1 MIVIASILQSIH
13 ENTITKLIQSLSAIN
28 KTLTLRKL
36 SYDIVI
42 IMAETILI
50 VEDEPALRD
59 TLSYNLKKDG
69 FTVEA
74 VGDGRAAIDSAHK
87 LKPDLI
93 ILDLMLPEID
103 GFEVCRILRKEM
115 ATPILMLTARDDE
128 IDRVVGLEVG
138 ADDYLTKP
146 FSMRELMARVKAQ
159 LRRSRL
165 LREEMGKSADA
176 QNKQEKLT
184 FGNLVV
190 NLTRREVLLD
200 NQPLALKP
208 QEYDLLLFFA
218 EHKGQMLSREFIL
231 ERVWGWDFIGDS
243 RTVDVHVRWLRQKIE
258 DESSEPKRIITVRGG
273 GYRFEG

>member
-1 MIVIASILQSIH
+1 MP
-13 ENTITKLIQSLSAIN
+13 
-28 KTLTLRKL
+28 
-36 SYDIVI
+36 
-42 IMAETILI
+42 ETVLI
-50 VEDEPALRD
+50 VEDERALRD

-74 VGDGRAAIDSAHK
+74 VKDGRSALEAARR

-93 ILDLMLPEID
+93 VLDLMLPEID

-115 ATPILMLTARDDE
+115 ITPILMLTARDDE

-165 LREEMGKSADA
+165 LREEIVKTDA
-176 QNKQEKLT
+176 SNKQQEKLT
-184 FGNLVV
+184 FGNLII
-190 NLTRREVLLD
+190 NMTRREVKLD
-200 NQPLALKP
+200 DEPLQLKP
-208 QEYDLLLFFA
+208 QEYDLLVFFA
-218 EHKGQMLSREFIL
+218 EHREQMLSREFIL

-258 DESSEPKRIITVRGG
+258 DDSSKPTRIVTVRGG

>member
-1 MIVIASILQSIH
+1 MP
-13 ENTITKLIQSLSAIN
+13 
-28 KTLTLRKL
+28 
-36 SYDIVI
+36 
-42 IMAETILI
+42 ETILV

-69 FTVEA
+69 FTVQA
-74 VGDGRAAIDSAHK
+74 VGDGRAALDSART

-93 ILDLMLPEID
+93 VLDLMLPEID
-103 GFEVCRILRKEM
+103 GFEVCRILRREM
-115 ATPILMLTARDDE
+115 TTPILMLTARDDE

-165 LREEMGKSADA
+165 LREELQSMEARG
-176 QNKQEKLT
+176 KQETLA
-184 FGNLVV
+184 FGNLVI
-190 NLTRREVLLD
+190 NLTRREVTL
-200 NQPLALKP
+200 NGEPLALKP
-208 QEYDLLLFFA
+208 QEYELLLFFA

-258 DESSEPKRIITVRGG
+258 ENAGDPKRIVTVRGG

>member
-1 MIVIASILQSIH
+1 MP
-13 ENTITKLIQSLSAIN
+13 
-28 KTLTLRKL
+28 
-36 SYDIVI
+36 
-42 IMAETILI
+42 ETILV

-59 TLSYNLKKDG
+59 TLTYNLKKDG

-74 VGDGRAAIDSAHK
+74 VGDGRSALESARR

-93 ILDLMLPEID
+93 VLDIMLPEID
-103 GFEVCRILRKEM
+103 GFEVCRTLRREM
-115 ATPILMLTARDDE
+115 ITPILMLTARDDE

-159 LRRSRL
+159 MRRSRL
-165 LREEMGKSADA
+165 LREELGKSNET
-176 QNKQEKLT
+176 QKQQKLK
-184 FGNLVV
+184 FGNLIV
-190 NLTRREVLLD
+190 NLTRREVTLD
-200 NQPLALKP
+200 DEPLALKP
-208 QEYDLLLFFA
+208 QEYELLVFFA
-218 EHKGQMLSREFIL
+218 EHRGQMLSREFVL

-258 DESSEPKRIITVRGG
+258 DDPGNPKRIVTVRGG